1 MIKLDESDRS
11 EILRYLGYRGGE
23 ISEKVEQDFASAI
36 EIANKVMA
44 PRFVWK
50 LCTIKDTQDG
60 LLLEEASCLLKGQS
74 IRKHLK
80 GADRAILFCVTLGT
94 ELDVEIDRLMVNEP
108 GKAVILNACGI
119 AGIEKLA
126 DTLQAEI
133 DKKLS
138 GEHTGVRFS
147 PGYGDL
153 PLETQTEIMRA
164 LSCEKSVGVRLNSNY
179 LMNPQKSVTAI
190 AGIVKN
196 EV

>member
-1 MIKLDESDRS
+1 MIIELDESDRS

-23 ISEKVEQDFASAI
+23 ISEKVERDFASAV
-36 EIANKVMA
+36 ETANKVIA

-50 LCTIKDTQDG
+50 LCSLKDTTEG
-60 LLLEEASCLLKGQS
+60 LFLEEAGVMLKGTS
-74 IRKHLK
+74 IRKHLY
-80 GADRAILFCVTLGT
+80 GCDRAILFCVTLGT
-94 ELDVEIDRLMVNEP
+94 EIDLEIDRLMVNEP
-108 GKAVILNACGI
+108 GKGVILNACGI
-119 AGIEKLA
+119 AAIEKLA
-126 DTLQAEI
+126 DKLQSEI

-153 PLETQTEIMRA
+153 PLETQADIMRA

-190 AGIVKN
+190 AGLVN
-196 EV
+196 D